1 MRLTQAD
8 VSACRDAYL
17 AHDSDAA
24 RLRAMLAAAHQD
36 APDDVVLDL
45 CSQVALQ
52 RPLLA
57 VHETAQP
64 TGGPGAAGG
73 SGESASGAASFE
85 MLLRVVEQQARSA
98 DDAEEDSLLSFIA
111 LGGGADK
118 TGFVSSDRM
127 KAVCKVRAVG
137 GRARAPDAP
146 YARSRARRL
155 RGLTWG
161 RAPCVAP
168 RARSQRH
175 RGVRR
180 ATQHRQLRA
189 ARRKMQRLGVG
200 LTLHA
205 RYGAGLWAA
214 GGH

>member
-8 VSACRDAYL
+8 VSACREAYL

-57 VHETAQP
+57 VHETAAP

-73 SGESASGAASFE
+73 SGESGTGAASFE

-98 DDAEEDSLLSFIA
+98 EDAEEDSLLSFIA

-127 KAVCKVRAVG
+127 KAVCKVRPVG
-137 GRARAPDAP
+137 GRARAPAAAS
-146 YARSRARRL
+146 ARSGVRRG
-155 RGLTWG
+155 RGLTWP
-161 RAPCVAP
+161 RALRAAPC
-168 RARSQRH
+168 ARSLRR
-175 RGVRR
+175 RGARR
-180 ATQHRQLRA
+180 AT
-189 ARRKMQRLGVG
+189 
-200 LTLHA
+200 
-205 RYGAGLWAA
+205 
-214 GGH
+214 

>member
-1 MRLTQAD
+1 MRLTQHD
-8 VSACRDAYL
+8 VAACREAYSL
-17 AHDSDAA
+17 YDGDAA

-73 SGESASGAASFE
+73 SGESGTGAASFE

-98 DDAEEDSLLSFIA
+98 EDAEEDSLLAFIA
-111 LGGGADK
+111 LGGGSDK

-127 KAVCKVRAVG
+127 KAVCKVRLLPGALTSG
-137 GRARAPDAP
+137 ARRSAPAAEQGRAA
-146 YARSRARRL
+146 SE
-155 RGLTWG
+155 G
-161 RAPCVAP
+161 
-168 RARSQRH
+168 
-175 RGVRR
+175 
-180 ATQHRQLRA
+180 
-189 ARRKMQRLGVG
+189 
-200 LTLHA
+200 
-205 RYGAGLWAA
+205 
-214 GGH
+214 